1 MGVYRP
7 NDFTATSNSD
17 SEQALLDDF
26 ASLLTEGGSVTTIV
40 PEVQRIKF
48 AKNFWNVCFSSV
60 CTLTR
65 YPAQAIFRLPSPP
78 SPSSSPDP
86 DSTQTVHAHEH
97 LPPSVLQAS
106 LIPQYTHPL
115 FHSILTELLSIG
127 HALGFSLTDLPPS
140 LVESTIENTK
150 KLHERPESK
159 HVPSMLLDVQMGRP
173 IEVEVIVGE
182 VVRMARERG
191 VDIPVS

>member
-7 NDFTATSNSD
+7 NDFTATSNTE
-17 SEQALLDDF
+17 SEQALLSDF

-65 YPAQAIFRLPSPP
+65 YPAQALFRLPSPP
-78 SPSSSPDP
+78 PSSTENAP
-86 DSTQTVHAHEH
+86 AHD
-97 LPPSVLQAS
+97 LPPSVLQSA

-115 FHSILTELLSIG
+115 FHSILTELLSVG
-127 HALGFSLTDLPPS
+127 HALGFSSTDLPPS

-150 KLHERPESK
+150 KLHEKPESK